1 MALKRTK
8 SGDFTYEN
16 RSFRGI
22 APGGGR
28 THNLWLRRPTLY
40 PVELRAQQTAI
51 IIRRFYNHKRA
62 GLLFAELGPK

>member
-1 MALKRTK
+1 MSMALKHTK

-16 RSFRGI
+16 AVSTGI

-40 PVELRAQQTAI
+40 PVELRARKSVQDNLI
-51 IIRRFYNHKRA
+51 
-62 GLLFAELGPK
+62 